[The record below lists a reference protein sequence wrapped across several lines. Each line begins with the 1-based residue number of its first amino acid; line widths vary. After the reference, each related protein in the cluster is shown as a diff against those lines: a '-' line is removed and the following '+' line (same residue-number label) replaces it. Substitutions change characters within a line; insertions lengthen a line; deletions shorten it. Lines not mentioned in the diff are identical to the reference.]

1 MRNFMDIYG
10 FRWIPMRFTFCS
22 VVNSSQFTIY
32 HTSTTPILCQYCTI
46 NQSPNSI
53 LKNWN
58 HLSLCNESNVRHFV
72 RLFVLRL
79 FHSESRIRNIRII
92 INQFASYFSAPK
104 RVPLQGS
111 GGRDHH
117 PDGRP
122 KLSYESLFPSN
133 VMNVTCYM
141 YKLYICM
148 THLSP

>member
-1 MRNFMDIYG
+1 MLNFMDIYG

-53 LKNWN
+53 LKIWN

-111 GGRDHH
+111 GGRDHY
-117 PDGRP
+117 PDGRSFTDVSQIVLRNP
-122 KLSYESLFPSN
+122 VSLKRYECNMLH
-133 VMNVTCYM
+133 V
-141 YKLYICM
+141 
-148 THLSP
+148 

>member
-1 MRNFMDIYG
+1 MVFAE
-10 FRWIPMRFTFCS
+10 FRWDSLS
-22 VVNSSQFTIY
+22 VQLWTVHNSQFTTLVPHLYFISI
-32 HTSTTPILCQYCTI
+32 TSSL
-46 NQSPNSI
+46 
-53 LKNWN
+53 N
-58 HLSLCNESNVRHFV
+58 HRTVFWKFETFSLCNESNVRHFDV
-72 RLFVLRL
+72 RLFCLET
-79 FHSESRIRNIRII
+79 FSFWITRIRNIRII